1 MRPQGLAGGRMAG
14 ENELESISNELQL
27 QQDKGEAIRQQIQ
40 AMQGSILEVS
50 AALEAI
56 KNLQKAK
63 GDTLVPLGAGVFM
76 SCPKPDIDKLVMG
89 IGAGVMV
96 QKKPEETTRIL
107 EDRINKMSEAINL
120 AQTDLGQVIKAIEA
134 LTQRA
139 GVLGAAEEGK
149 NVRPSKEQAD

>member
-1 MRPQGLAGGRMAG
+1 MAG
-14 ENELESISNELQL
+14 EDELERISNDLQV
-27 QQDKGEAIRQQIQ
+27 QQAKGEAIRQQIQ

-50 AALEAI
+50 AAMDAL

-76 SCPKPDIDKLVMG
+76 SCPKPDMDKVVVS

-96 QKKPEETTRIL
+96 QKKPEDTIKLLDE
-107 EDRINKMSEAINL
+107 RINRMSEAVNL

-134 LTQRA
+134 LTERA